1 MKHVLSL
8 VLLCIV
14 NSAVAQ
20 KKILDHSDFDIW
32 NRIQRQTMTSDGN
45 FIMYSLQK
53 GEKDSQLKIKDKN
66 ANLIFEH
73 ERSERGQFTYDSK
86 FAVFIIKEW
95 KDSILEMKRRK
106 VKKNKMPMDTLGIYN
121 LKNSALE
128 KFAHIKSI
136 KYLKNG
142 LVLWH
147 ILTI

>member
-1 MKHVLSL
+1 MKHVLPL

-14 NSAVAQ
+14 SSAVAQ

-32 NRIQRQTMTSDGN
+32 NRIQGQTMTSDGN

-86 FAVFIIKEW
+86 FAVFTIKGW
-95 KDSILEMKRRK
+95 RR
-106 VKKNKMPMDTLGIYN
+106 
-121 LKNSALE
+121 
-128 KFAHIKSI
+128 
-136 KYLKNG
+136 
-142 LVLWH
+142 
-147 ILTI
+147 